1 MIIRALYDDKPCY
14 LNADY
19 IVDIFPQ
26 SGLYVAYT
34 LDNERE
40 GYILTED
47 DFNRLLNYKNDD
59 VQNVRIVKDHTNCP
73 YADECT
79 SACRGSVIVEDMGRY
94 DHYTD
99 SFIKE

>member
-1 MIIRALYDDKPCY
+1 MIIKALYDDKPCF

-19 IVDIFPQ
+19 IVDIFQ
-26 SGLYVAYT
+26 ENFNSYIAYT

-40 GYILTED
+40 GYVISAETFE
-47 DFNRLLNYKNDD
+47 RLKTYKNSW
-59 VQNVRIVKDHTNCP
+59 VQDVRIVN
-73 YADECT
+73 ADGCI
-79 SACRGSVIVEDMGRY
+79 SGCRGSDDMGRY

>member
-40 GYILTED
+40 GYILTFD
-47 DFNRLLNYKNDD
+47 DFNRLVKYKNDEI
-59 VQNVRIVKDHTNCP
+59 QNVRIVN
-73 YADECT
+73 AGENN
-79 SACRGSVIVEDMGRY
+79 V
-94 DHYTD
+94 
-99 SFIKE
+99 KE